1 MFTMEENDAKVRI
14 AKRVAAEFVE
24 MAKEKP
30 LYVNLG
36 VGIPTMV
43 GDYVGDSK
51 IYLMAENGMLGV
63 GPAAKPEE
71 EDPER
76 INASRT
82 KVLETNGCSYFD
94 SATAFGMIRGGHVDA
109 TVLGAFEVSQD
120 GDIANW
126 IIPNG
131 KQMGVGGA
139 MDLVAGARLVYVAMQ
154 HVSKKGAP
162 KLIEKCKLPLT
173 AIGEVDVIVTE
184 YALFRFKNRKMIL
197 EEIAPE
203 ITLEELK
210 SVTPANYEVSP
221 DLKVMKVD

>member
-1 MFTMEENDAKVRI
+1 MFTMEESNAKVRI

-24 MAKEKP
+24 MAKTKP
-30 LYVNLG
+30 IYVNLG

-43 GDYVGDSK
+43 GDYTGANK

-63 GPAAKPEE
+63 GPA
-71 EDPER
+71 DPLEKDLER
-76 INASRT
+76 INASRV
-82 KVLETNGCSYFD
+82 KVLETLGCSYFD
-94 SATAFGMIRGGHVDA
+94 SASAFGMIRGGHVDA

-154 HVSKKGAP
+154 HVSKKGTP
-162 KLIEKCKLPLT
+162 KLVEKCSLPVT
-173 AIGEVDVIVTE
+173 AIGKASVIVTE
-184 YALFRFKNRKMIL
+184 YALFRFKNRTMIL

-203 ITLEELK
+203 ITLAELK
-210 SVTPANYEVSP
+210 SVTPACYEISP
-221 DLKVMKVD
+221 ELKTMNAG